1 MAFVTEVASQE
12 AQPLPP
18 DAFRDVGRGAHR
30 RWCEE
35 RAVVA
40 IERRE
45 RCVANVDNLRDEILG
60 RAPARVAKDPIIVL
74 PKLPGLMDFGAVP
87 SMPFFHA
94 SIDSP
99 SRHGYPQCLD
109 NLSNA
114 ILSSQCVG
122 EDSLDVYTK
131 MRALA
136 DQPHSPV
143 DAERAHFQESKS
155 RPAMLRDNVVARLQG
170 SSSWAQLQV
179 AEPRH
184 AKVALRRAAS
194 QPSLPKAPVKPSA
207 PVRVLLPFQSGA
219 VPRVEPWAPHLGARA
234 RRAEVE
240 MMQRL
245 RA

>member
-1 MAFVTEVASQE
+1 M
-12 AQPLPP
+12 
-18 DAFRDVGRGAHR
+18 
-30 RWCEE
+30 
-35 RAVVA
+35 A

-45 RCVANVDNLRDEILG
+45 RCVANVENLRDEILG

-74 PKLPGLMDFGAVP
+74 PKLPGLMDFGAAP
-87 SMPFFHA
+87 TMPFFHA

-99 SRHGYPQCLD
+99 SRHGHPQCLD
-109 NLSNA
+109 NH
-114 ILSSQCVG
+114 VG
-122 EDSLDVYTK
+122 ADSLDVYTK

-136 DQPHSPV
+136 DQPNSPV
-143 DAERAHFQESKS
+143 EAERAHFQESKS
-155 RPAMLRDNVVARLQG
+155 RPAMIRDNVVARLQA
-170 SSSWAQLQV
+170 SSSWAQLPV
-179 AEPRH
+179 AEPRY

-194 QPSLPKAPVKPSA
+194 QPSLPQAPVKPSA

-234 RRAEVE
+234 RRAEVG